1 MISPLWSSLYECLVT
16 LAVVSARITP
26 MFFLLPFFSGS
37 IVSITVRTPVIF
49 FVGAAL
55 WPYSFDAMASLEGAH
70 MLEIVLREAAIG
82 LLLAILL
89 ALPFWVMHGLGA
101 LIDYQRGAL
110 LSSAYD
116 PISGVDT
123 SELANL
129 FNLFFAAVF
138 LQGGG
143 LTLLLE
149 VFVGSYQLCDPL
161 QPCLPSL
168 GKMTTL
174 LETMTTRIL
183 VLSSPVLA
191 ALLLIEI
198 LLGMLSRFAPQMN
211 AFAIA
216 LTLKSGVTF
225 LIMLIYFAPLLPDMF
240 RQYWLTPPQLE
251 AWLSDD
257 PSKERG
263 NEQ

>member
-1 MISPLWSSLYECLVT
+1 MISQLWSSLYEWLVT
-16 LAVVSARITP
+16 LTVVSARITP
-26 MFFLLPFFSGS
+26 AFFLLPFFSGS
-37 IVSITVRTPVIF
+37 ILSITVRTPVIF
-49 FVGAAL
+49 FIGAAL
-55 WPYSFDAMASLEGAH
+55 WPYSFDTMASLDGTR
-70 MLEIVLREAAIG
+70 MLNILLREVVIG
-82 LLLAILL
+82 LLLAIML
-89 ALPFWVMHGLGA
+89 ALPFWIMHGLGA

-149 VFVGSYQLCDPL
+149 VFFGSYQLCDPL
-161 QPCLPSL
+161 QPCLPSFA
-168 GKMTTL
+168 KVTTL
-174 LETMTTRIL
+174 LQMTTTRIL

-191 ALLLIEI
+191 ALLFIEI
-198 LLGMLSRFAPQMN
+198 LLGLLSRFAPQMN

-225 LIMLIYFAPLLPDMF
+225 LHRFDLFRTAAAGYVSSILAYAPPAGSL
-240 RQYWLTPPQLE
+240 
-251 AWLSDD
+251 A
-257 PSKERG
+257 ERRATG
-263 NEQ
+263 RGWE

>member
-1 MISPLWSSLYECLVT
+1 MILPLWSSLFEWLIT

-26 MFFLLPFFSGS
+26 AFFLLPFLAPAWLSL
-37 IVSITVRTPVIF
+37 TVRTPVIF
-49 FVGAAL
+49 FIGAAL
-55 WPYSFDAMASLEGAH
+55 WPYSFGAMASLDGARIADI
-70 MLEIVLREAAIG
+70 LLREVAIG

-123 SELANL
+123 SELAKF

-149 VFVGSYQLCDPL
+149 VFLGSYQLCDPL
-161 QPCLPSL
+161 EPSLPSL
-168 GKMTTL
+168 AKVTTL
-174 LETMTTRIL
+174 LQTMATRIL
-183 VLSSPVLA
+183 ILSSPVLVV
-191 ALLLIEI
+191 LLLIEI
-198 LLGMLSRFAPQMN
+198 SLGLLSRFAPQMN

-225 LIMLIYFAPLLPDMF
+225 FIILIYFAPLLPEIF
-240 RQYWLTPPQLE
+240 RQYWLLPSQLE
-251 AWLSDD
+251 IWLS
-257 PSKERG
+257 SGYRLEE
-263 NEQ
+263 NE

>member
-1 MISPLWSSLYECLVT
+1 MILPLWSSLFEWLVT
-16 LAVVSARITP
+16 LTVVSARITP
-26 MFFLLPFFSGS
+26 VFFLLPFFSVS
-37 IVSITVRTPVIF
+37 VLSITIRTPVIF
-49 FVGAAL
+49 FIGAAL
-55 WPYSFDAMASLEGAH
+55 WPYSFDAMASLDSARIINI
-70 MLEIVLREAAIG
+70 LLREVAIG

-89 ALPFWVMHGLGA
+89 ALPFWIMHGLGA

-149 VFVGSYQLCDPL
+149 VFLGSYQLCDPL

-168 GKMTTL
+168 ARVTTL
-174 LETMTTRIL
+174 LQMMATRIL

-198 LLGMLSRFAPQMN
+198 LLGLLSRFAPQMN

-225 LIMLIYFAPLLPDMF
+225 LIILIYFAPLLPEMF
-240 RQYWLTPPQLE
+240 RQYWLTPSQLE
-251 AWLSDD
+251 LWFSSGQPLGG
-257 PSKERG
+257 EC
-263 NEQ
+263 E